1 MRMSEERMVDESEI
15 MVREEAAFSAALRP
29 GAALSFFFVC
39 LFIAAIYAR
48 PEDIFPS
55 VGALHLT
62 FLLGTCAVASFL
74 WSLFSGVVSLTWPR
88 ELRIIFLLTVWFA
101 AGVPFAYWRG
111 GSFQVLTE
119 IWLKTV
125 LIFFLLTQTLVTLK
139 RIRAVLWVI
148 ILSELVVTAYSLA
161 APSQETWKTC
171 LGCGAGGVG
180 DRMVGINQGFLYWN
194 VLGIA
199 LGMTLPYMA
208 ALFIAKPSVLRSGLL
223 AATTI
228 SMLWMQVLTASRSGT
243 LVVGFSVLLTSLLIA
258 RGSPRGRIVRTGT
271 VLALVVT
278 ICLAPAVFWER
289 ISTVMDDHS
298 AAINTPEASA
308 DMSKQ
313 ERFALLMRSVTYTIE
328 HPLFGL
334 GLGNFDVANGSEL
347 QTPEAWIGSHNTF
360 TQVSSEGGIP
370 ALLLFLALLAT
381 ALSGMKR
388 VMRLT
393 AEDPHRF
400 ELNLMARATL
410 VSLLSF
416 ILGAFFAHKGYD
428 YYVYAGPIAI
438 AVGLQQIVA
447 TEQTTF
453 VPVSRNLTS
462 QPQQLSPGWTL

>member
-1 MRMSEERMVDESEI
+1 MRISKQRLVDENEI
-15 MVREEAAFSAALRP
+15 IVREDAAPSAELHP
-29 GAALSFFFVC
+29 GASLSFFFVC
-39 LFIAAIYAR
+39 LFIVAIYAR
-48 PEDIFPS
+48 PEDVFPS

-62 FLLGTCAVASFL
+62 FLLGTCAVALFL
-74 WSLFSGVVSLTWPR
+74 WSLFSGDVSVTWPK

-111 GSFQVLTE
+111 GSFHVLTE

-139 RIRAVLWVI
+139 RISAVLWAI

-161 APSQETWKTC
+161 APSQETWKAC
-171 LGCGAGGVG
+171 LGCGTGGVG
-180 DRMVGINQGFLYWN
+180 DRMVGISQGFLYWN

-208 ALFIAKPSVLRSGLL
+208 ALFITKPSLLRSSLL
-223 AATTI
+223 AATTV

-243 LVVGFSVLLTSLLIA
+243 LVVGFSVLLTALLVA
-258 RGSPRGRIVRTGT
+258 HGSPRGKIVRTGT
-271 VLALVVT
+271 VLAMVVT

-289 ISTVMDDHS
+289 ISTIMDDKPP
-298 AAINTPEASA
+298 AIDTVEASA

-313 ERFALLMRSVTYTIE
+313 ERFTLLMRSVTYTVE

-334 GLGNFDVANGSEL
+334 GLGNFDVANGNEL
-347 QTPEAWIGSHNTF
+347 QNPEAWIGSHNTF
-360 TQVSSEGGIP
+360 TQISSEAGIP
-370 ALLLFLALLAT
+370 ALLLFLALLT
-381 ALSGMKR
+381 TVLRGMTR

-393 AEDPHRF
+393 DEDPQRF
-400 ELNLMARATL
+400 ELSLMARATL

-428 YYVYAGPIAI
+428 YYVYTGPIAI
-438 AVGLQQIVA
+438 AVGIQQIVA
-447 TEQTTF
+447 TS
-453 VPVSRNLTS
+453 VPVSQSLAS
-462 QPQQLSPGWTL
+462 QPNQLSPGWTL